1 MSHDLNI
8 RGVFFYFLENV
19 SDFSLS
25 VLSQL
30 AIVYLVKDGQE
41 LISSY
46 LLPFLSI
53 DMMDT
58 AVFDY

>member
-8 RGVFFYFLENV
+8 LRHLRLENV

-30 AIVYLVKDGQE
+30 VIAYLVKDGQE
-41 LISSY
+41 LTSSY
-46 LLPFLSI
+46 LLPFFSI
-53 DMMDT
+53 DMMVT

>member
-8 RGVFFYFLENV
+8 LSHLLLENV
-19 SDFSLS
+19 SDISLS

-53 DMMDT
+53 DMMVT
-58 AVFDY
+58 AVFDC